1 MKTPKQNVEGGER
14 KERTERVRERVQSK
28 PYTSQYLQ
36 KSSYSRRKL
45 QIYSSPLANVI
56 NTRQSRTYLLFK
68 NKDLV
73 IFRIYNIFKNAKIA
87 SKSWSL
93 LNFGKTRT
101 NIVSAKTAQF
111 RMLFC
116 PQSMF
121 PCNLPLLL
129 LLHLSPY
136 TLSLACLPHG
146 SPNQHCPDAPGSP
159 YLSYQ
164 HSLIP

>member
-93 LNFGKTRT
+93 LNFGKSGQ
-101 NIVSAKTAQF
+101 I
-111 RMLFC
+111 
-116 PQSMF
+116 
-121 PCNLPLLL
+121 
-129 LLHLSPY
+129 
-136 TLSLACLPHG
+136 
-146 SPNQHCPDAPGSP
+146 
-159 YLSYQ
+159 
-164 HSLIP
+164 